1 MSGLCNGKFGFT
13 ILLMSKMLQIFCFFF
28 ICPKIWTMDKG
39 ADERAPKR
47 EDCKLISAYV
57 SGGFKGKAGGGRSS
71 IDWMDLK
78 TGENFAR

>member
-1 MSGLCNGKFGFT
+1 
-13 ILLMSKMLQIFCFFF
+13 
-28 ICPKIWTMDKG
+28 MDKG